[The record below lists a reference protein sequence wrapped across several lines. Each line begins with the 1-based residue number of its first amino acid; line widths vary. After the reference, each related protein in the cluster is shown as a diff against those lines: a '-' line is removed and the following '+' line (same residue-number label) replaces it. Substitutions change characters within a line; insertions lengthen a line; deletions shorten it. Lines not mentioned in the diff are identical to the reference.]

1 MSDLYAGSILLIDL
15 STKQVSKE
23 PTSSFSR
30 QFLGGRGI
38 NGKLLYDRVPP
49 EVDALDPQSLLLFG
63 TGPLSGTACPGS
75 SRIDVMAKSPMT
87 GLIGF
92 ASIGGHAAAEL
103 KFAGY
108 DHIAITG
115 KADQP
120 VYISVN
126 NDEVQIK
133 DASSIWGK
141 DTYTAQTLLRQELGD
156 PELKVLCIGP
166 AGENVVRYATVQS
179 GLGHGAGRTGTGAVM
194 GSKKLKAIAIRGTK
208 GLKLANAGEFLA
220 KSEEVRSK
228 LLQNRTALEWKNY
241 GTARITDESL
251 THAGQLLVANFQ
263 RSAWDREKDV
273 SPYAFQKKHLL
284 RKAGCFGCPLQCM
297 DVYHLPGIGGGVVSC
312 MLYFG
317 MPWATM
323 LTDMDIWYES
333 AILCQRQ
340 GIDVVSLSDM
350 LAWAMELYQ
359 RGIITTK
366 DTDGIPMEWGSGKA
380 ILEMSHK
387 IVHREGFG
395 DVLADG
401 PVLAAQRIGRGSQEF
416 AMHVKGLPLTNYPYN
431 SSAGYALSAAVS
443 PRGDTQKGSPLPEL
457 VAGWENLYAGEA
469 ATAAE
474 KAQEA
479 PTDPYKGRAATLIE
493 AQDNVALAD
502 CLGICKWLT
511 TEFAEGM
518 PSGWWAELYSAGTGL
533 STSPEA
539 MLEAIKRVID
549 LERAYDCRE
558 GLTREQDRIPKRF
571 LNTVVSEGPR
581 KGGLVEEDKLEGLKS
596 EYYALRDWDVATGIP
611 TRQTLERRGLRD
623 VADDL
628 ERRHRLP
635 KAPDEPA

>member
-1 MSDLYAGSILLIDL
+1 MSELYAGTILLIDL
-15 STKQVSKE
+15 SSQKISKE

-63 TGPLSGTACPGS
+63 TGPFSGTTCPSS
-75 SRIDVMAKSPMT
+75 SRFDVMAKSPMT

-92 ASIGGHAAAEL
+92 SSIGGHAAPEL

-108 DHIAITG
+108 DHIAVTG
-115 KADQP
+115 RAERP
-120 VYISVN
+120 VYIYIE

-133 DASSIWGK
+133 DASGIWGR
-141 DTYTAQTLLRQELGD
+141 DTYTVPTLLHQELGD
-156 PELKVLCIGP
+156 QEPKILCIGP

-208 GLKLANAGEFLA
+208 GLKLANPREYMS
-220 KSEEVRSK
+220 KSEEVHRQ

-241 GTARITDESL
+241 GTARIVDESL
-251 THAGQLLVANFQ
+251 TQAGQLLAANFQ

-273 SPYAFQKKHLL
+273 SPYAFLKKHLL
-284 RKAGCFGCPLQCM
+284 RKVGCFGCPIQCM
-297 DVYHLPGIGGGVVSC
+297 DIYRLPEIGGGAVSC
-312 MLYFG
+312 MLYFS

-323 LTDMDIWYES
+323 LTDMNIWFES

-350 LAWAMELYQ
+350 LGWAMELYQ
-359 RGIITTK
+359 KGIITIK
-366 DTDGIPMEWGSGKA
+366 DTDGIPMEWGNGEA
-380 ILEMSHK
+380 ILRMTNK

-395 DVLADG
+395 DILADG
-401 PVLAAQRIGRGSQEF
+401 PVLAAKKIGRGSEEF
-416 AMHVKGLPLTNYPYN
+416 SMHVKGLPLTNYPYN
-431 SSAGYALSAAVS
+431 ASAGYALSAAVS

-457 VAGWENLYAGEA
+457 VAGWEKLYGGEA
-469 ATAAE
+469 TGDAAE
-474 KAQEA
+474 KAPESPTTDRYADRA
-479 PTDPYKGRAATLIE
+479 PILAE

-518 PSGWWAELYSAGTGL
+518 PPAWWAELYSAGIGL
-533 STSPEA
+533 PTSPES
-539 MLEAIKRVID
+539 MLEAVRRVID
-549 LERAYDCRE
+549 LERAYDCRQ

-571 LNTVVSEGPR
+571 LNKVVPEGPN
-581 KGGLVEEDKLEGLKS
+581 KGGIVEEEKLEELKS
-596 EYYALRDWDVATGIP
+596 EYYAHRGWDVATGIP
-611 TRQTLERRGLRD
+611 TRQTLQQSGLRD

-628 ERRHRLP
+628 ERRRLR
-635 KAPDEPA
+635 A